1 MKKLQLRIGSLLF
14 VAFAAL
20 FYESSYAVLPD
31 QEPSKPK
38 PKPAQPQ
45 ASKPE
50 PSINWGGTWEG
61 NYRYDGDPGKG
72 ATRFILTAVVNGTQL
87 SGKISE
93 PNTFGNESANFLGAN
108 IDGSIEGTLVRFS
121 KRYDGTGGQ
130 SHSVQYEG
138 ILDRA
143 SGTVRGQWAIG
154 RRTGSFE
161 MRLKR

>member
-1 MKKLQLRIGSLLF
+1 MKKSPLRIANLLLA
-14 VAFAAL
+14 VFAVIFCCQA
-20 FYESSYAVLPD
+20 YAVLPD
-31 QEPSKPK
+31 QEPPKPK
-38 PKPAQPQ
+38 SKPAQPQ
-45 ASKPE
+45 APKPE
-50 PSINWGGTWEG
+50 PSTDWSGTWEG
-61 NYRYDGDPGKG
+61 NYRYDGHPGKG
-72 ATRFILTAVVNGTQL
+72 ATRFILTAVFSGSRLT
-87 SGKISE
+87 GKISE
-93 PNTFGNESANFLGAN
+93 PNTFGDESANFLGAN

-154 RRTGSFE
+154 RTTGSFE